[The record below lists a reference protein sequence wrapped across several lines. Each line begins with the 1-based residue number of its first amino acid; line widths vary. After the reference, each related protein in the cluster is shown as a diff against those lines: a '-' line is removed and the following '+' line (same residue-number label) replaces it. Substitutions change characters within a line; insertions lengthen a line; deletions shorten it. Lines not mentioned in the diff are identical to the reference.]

1 MISCTFVSWGGNVID
16 VSNILPQIDDPK
28 QSLTEQNKEGK
39 TGVTLEGA
47 LQLGGMF
54 KWKDVIM
61 TENSATTI
69 ARKGFTDSEVA

>member
-39 TGVTLEGA
+39 TGATLEGA

-54 KWKDVIM
+54 K
-61 TENSATTI
+61 
-69 ARKGFTDSEVA
+69 

>member
-54 KWKDVIM
+54 K
-61 TENSATTI
+61 
-69 ARKGFTDSEVA
+69 